1 MIQLDDRA
9 RCTHASEK
17 QRWAPGDHVGFA
29 GELAGQVNDDCGSDS
44 VRAPDDLDLSFSDD
58 EKRDVPVARVDQH
71 VASLGRAGAAV
82 RRNARDLRRRQRR
95 KHLIGAGQPGRKR

>member
-58 EKRDVPVARVDQH
+58 EKRDVPVARFDQH
-71 VASLGRAGAAV
+71 VAGLGC
-82 RRNARDLRRRQRR
+82 NARDLRRRQRR